1 MQNIKIFYASLAFFV
16 TGFAKTTLYR
26 SAQQIFPALPVCS
39 KDTAVQENT

>member
-1 MQNIKIFYASLAFFV
+1 MQNIKMFYASLVFFV

-39 KDTAVQENT
+39 QVTDAAATT